1 MPTCPQSLSLS
12 IVSRAFGN
20 ALVMPAAHS
29 RPCSA
34 VANATPQNRVD
45 GMPPK
50 CYYQISTNNTT
61 NQRASH
67 YRISMDD
74 ENFSDNPCPIARSLA
89 VAGDAWCL
97 LILRDAHA
105 GLTRFDQFR
114 KSLGIAPTMLT
125 RRLATLTE
133 EGLLERRRYSERPPR
148 EEYLLTAAGQDF
160 LPVLF
165 MIGAWGR
172 KYRGGGQLVRFLDAE
187 SGTEIKAVAV
197 DEVTGAKIG
206 TRAIRTVMPE

>member
-1 MPTCPQSLSLS
+1 MN
-12 IVSRAFGN
+12 GEN
-20 ALVMPAAHS
+20 
-29 RPCSA
+29 
-34 VANATPQNRVD
+34 
-45 GMPPK
+45 
-50 CYYQISTNNTT
+50 ISK
-61 NQRASH
+61 
-67 YRISMDD
+67 DV
-74 ENFSDNPCPIARSLA
+74 CPIARSLA
-89 VAGDAWCL
+89 FAGNAWSI

-133 EGLLERRRYSERPPR
+133 EGLLEKRRYSEHPPR
-148 EEYLLTAAGQDF
+148 EEYLLTEAGRDF

-172 KYRGGGQLVRFLDAE
+172 QYRGGGKLVRFFDAE
-187 SGTEIKAVAV
+187 NGTEIKAVAV

-206 TRAIRTVMPE
+206 TRPIRTVMPGED